1 MADVRKANEFC
12 WINMLTPD
20 PAAAKEFFS
29 AVLGWSYREMPGM
42 GWVIQAGGDDM
53 GGLFDLNGPNTPPGA
68 RAVIGVMVKTDNA
81 DASADRVRAL
91 GGKAQPPM
99 DIGPNGR
106 MVVVH
111 DPSGA
116 NIDLWQA
123 KMERPSVD
131 PHAHG
136 SMSWFEN
143 STLDAAQGRE
153 FYTKLFGWTSETMP
167 MPEFEYTVFSYN
179 GVPIA
184 GMHPMTPEMK
194 SGGMKPQWATY
205 FTVND
210 VDAAFATGMERG
222 AREMIAP
229 MDIPNI
235 GRMAAMTSPQGVNF
249 YVITYLARPS
259 S

>member
-1 MADVRKANEFC
+1 MAMEARKANEFC

-20 PAAAKEFFS
+20 PDGARAFFTE
-29 AVLGWSYREMPGM
+29 VLGWTYRDMPGM
-42 GWVIQAGGDDM
+42 GHVIQAGGADM

-68 RAVIGVMVKTDNA
+68 RAMIGVMVKTDDA
-81 DASADRVRAL
+81 DASAERVRAL

-99 DIGPNGR
+99 DIAQNGR

-116 NIDLWQA
+116 NIDLWQE
-123 KMERPSVD
+123 KRERGSSAD
-131 PHAHG
+131 PGSHG
-136 SMSWFEN
+136 AMSWFEN

-153 FYTKLFGWTSETMP
+153 FYTKLFGWTVATMP
-167 MPEFEYTVFSYN
+167 TPEFEYSVFSYN
-179 GVPIA
+179 GLPVA
-184 GMHPMTPEMK
+184 GMHPMTPAMK

-205 FTVND
+205 FTVDD
-210 VDAAFATGMERG
+210 VDAAFATGMKLG
-222 AREMIAP
+222 ATEMIAP

-249 YVITYLARPS
+249 YVIKYLPR
-259 S
+259 